1 MAKIV
6 PIRFSDEAYAR
17 YEAMAAQA
25 FPEPLPVST
34 YLKKRLAAGDNTAE
48 AMMMLR
54 QTVEDLADRE
64 APPPS
69 LDASQAD
76 TSKMLL
82 EVLLLLRAV
91 ADPGRVRAVQ
101 SELQRIGVDIWRGKA

>member
-64 APPPS
+64 AAPASP
-69 LDASQAD
+69 DASPAD
-76 TSKMLL
+76 TSNVQL
-82 EVLLLLRAV
+82 EILLLLRAV

-101 SELQRIGVDIWRGKA
+101 SELQRIGVDVWRGKA